1 LNYATKHIPIKNYR
15 KLDIKINISICYN
28 IFYIQLKANF
38 IYSDLNPCGGGERLT
53 IVTMQTT
60 LEMGFDIELTT
71 LKVPN
76 TSKIEN
82 AFGKD
87 LALVIGR
94 IKKIHILNHI
104 LDIQRINSIM
114 QNGYDL
120 VINTHGDIDPFYHES
135 FLKNNAI
142 TYCHYP
148 TTKHFV
154 DMDEDNE
161 YIEKHLEIAKST
173 SLSLDF
179 TNTNTTS
186 QKKYSGQNTISF
198 DRKRYYELI
207 KENYD
212 KMMLNSTILTN
223 SEYSSKAISDAYG
236 IKDAIILAPPVDVE
250 QFRSL
255 LIPSSSYPL
264 SYLPEKDDDKE
275 DFVIVISRIEPSKK
289 IDNAIKIAKILKE
302 KKIAKGMI
310 IAGNIEQFYYDYIYN
325 IKEMIKNLDLE
336 DFVSLKTNC
345 KLEKLCSLLK
355 RSKVFFHPRYGEH
368 FGISIVEAM
377 SAGLIPVVTAE
388 GGQTEFVP
396 KKYQYHSIEQA
407 VDIISSALNVPYSER
422 VSISD
427 SVQRFSSLVY
437 KNNFKEIVNQLL
449 QKNKSKTINENIP
462 LDKKLYN

>member
-1 LNYATKHIPIKNYR
+1 
-15 KLDIKINISICYN
+15 
-28 IFYIQLKANF
+28 LKVNF

-53 IVTMQTT
+53 IVTMQAI
-60 LEMGFDIELTT
+60 LEMGFDIEFTT
-71 LKVPN
+71 LKEPN

-94 IKKIHILNHI
+94 IKKVHILNHI
-104 LDIQRINSIM
+104 LDKQRINSIM

-135 FLKNNAI
+135 FSKNNAI

-154 DMDEDNE
+154 DIEEDNE
-161 YIEKHLEIAKST
+161 YVEKHIEIAKST

-179 TNTNTTS
+179 TNTNTTT

-236 IKDAIILAPPVDVE
+236 INYPIILAPPVDVE

-255 LIPSSSYPL
+255 LIPSPSYPL
-264 SYLPEKDDDKE
+264 SFLSEKDDNKE
-275 DFVIVISRIEPSKK
+275 DFVIVISRMEPSKK

-310 IAGNIEQFYYDYIYN
+310 IAGNIEPFYYDYIYK

-355 RSKVFFHPRYGEH
+355 KSKVFFHPRYGEH
-368 FGISIVEAM
+368 FGMSIVEAM
-377 SAGLIPVVTAE
+377 SAGLIPVVSDK

-407 VDIISSALNVPYSER
+407 VDIILSALNVPDYER
-422 VSISD
+422 ISISD

-449 QKNKSKTINENIP
+449 QKNKSKTINENIS
-462 LDKKLYN
+462 LNKKLYN

>member
-1 LNYATKHIPIKNYR
+1 MKV
-15 KLDIKINISICYN
+15 
-28 IFYIQLKANF
+28 NF

-53 IVTMQTT
+53 IVTMQAI

-71 LKVPN
+71 LKEPN
-76 TSKIEN
+76 TSKIAN

-87 LALVIGR
+87 LVLVIGR
-94 IKKIHILNHI
+94 IKKVHILNHI
-104 LDIQRINSIM
+104 LDKQRINSIM

-135 FLKNNAI
+135 FSKNNAI

-154 DMDEDNE
+154 NIEDND
-161 YIEKHLEIAKST
+161 YIAKHIEIAKLT

-179 TNTNTTS
+179 TNTNTTT

-198 DRKRYYELI
+198 DKKRYYELI
-207 KENYD
+207 KDNYD

-223 SEYSSKAISDAYG
+223 SEYSSKAISDAYD
-236 IKDAIILAPPVDVE
+236 INYAIILDPPVDVE

-255 LIPSSSYPL
+255 LISSSSYL
-264 SYLPEKDDDKE
+264 SSYLPEKDDDKE

-302 KKIAKGMI
+302 KKVAKGMI
-310 IAGNIEQFYYDYIYN
+310 IAGNIEPFYYDYFYK
-325 IKEMIKNLDLE
+325 IKGMIKNLDLE

-355 RSKVFFHPRYGEH
+355 KSKVFFHPRYGEH
-368 FGISIVEAM
+368 FGMSIVEAM
-377 SAGLIPVVTAE
+377 SAGLIPVVTDE
-388 GGQTEFVP
+388 GGQTEFVQ

-407 VDIISSALNVPYSER
+407 VDIISSALNEPYSER
-422 VSISD
+422 VSISNY
-427 SVQRFSSLVY
+427 VQRFSSLVY
-437 KNNFKEIVNQLL
+437 KNNFKKIVNQLL
-449 QKNKSKTINENIP
+449 QKNKRKTIFKVYWIWIIFV
-462 LDKKLYN
+462 LSWFVI

>member
-1 LNYATKHIPIKNYR
+1 MKV
-15 KLDIKINISICYN
+15 
-28 IFYIQLKANF
+28 NF

-53 IVTMQTT
+53 IVTMQAI
-60 LEMGFDIELTT
+60 LEMGFDIEFTT
-71 LKVPN
+71 LKEPH

-94 IKKIHILNHI
+94 IKKVHILNHI
-104 LDIQRINSIM
+104 LDKQRINSIM

-135 FLKNNAI
+135 FSKNNAI

-154 DMDEDNE
+154 NIEDND
-161 YIEKHLEIAKST
+161 YIAKHIEIAKLT

-179 TNTNTTS
+179 TNTNTTT

-198 DRKRYYELI
+198 DKKRYYELI
-207 KENYD
+207 KDNYD

-223 SEYSSKAISDAYG
+223 SEYSSKAISDAYD
-236 IKDAIILAPPVDVE
+236 INYAIILAPPVDVE

-255 LIPSSSYPL
+255 LISSSSYL
-264 SYLPEKDDDKE
+264 SSYLPEKDDDKE

-302 KKIAKGMI
+302 KKVAKGMI
-310 IAGNIEQFYYDYIYN
+310 IAGNIEPFYYDYFYK
-325 IKEMIKNLDLE
+325 IKGMIKNLDLE
-336 DFVSLKTNC
+336 DFISLKTNC

-355 RSKVFFHPRYGEH
+355 KSKVFFHPRYGEH
-368 FGISIVEAM
+368 FGMSIVEAM
-377 SAGLIPVVTAE
+377 SAGLIPVVTDE
-388 GGQTEFVP
+388 GGQTEFVQ

-407 VDIISSALNVPYSER
+407 VDIISSALNEPYSER
-422 VSISD
+422 VLISN

-437 KNNFKEIVNQLL
+437 KNNFKKIVNQLL
-449 QKNKSKTINENIP
+449 QKNKRKTIFKVYWIWIIFV
-462 LDKKLYN
+462 LSWFVI